1 MFYKKGLRRKNI
13 ISLLITTFLTFLVFG
28 CAQAPV
34 KKEVAGIIEEES
46 TQIESIKVISN
57 PSDEVTMIEITSSR
71 PVSYAA
77 FKLVQPLR
85 LIVDLNALPGQGLTG
100 PGDINDRLVKDIYFE
115 KVKDRPLSTR
125 LIATLTKDVE
135 YNVRE
140 EDKTVK
146 FLLSAKKT
154 SEIEK
159 KQLPAMPAEKEEIA
173 AKEPRLYFS
182 PSKTQLNQILGVD
195 FYMLPKGKSRVT
207 ITTTKKAEYDL
218 SRKNSLTLLLEI
230 MDSTIPS
237 ELTRHLN
244 ASLFKGAV
252 NQITPIVKVAEKQVD
267 LEIEL
272 KEMVPY
278 HVMQTD
284 TEIRLDF
291 SKTSVKPPAKK
302 ITRTRLGKA
311 FVKPTELPSE
321 TPVKSEKMPPH
332 AVKAAARPA
341 HHAARYTGAR
351 MTLEFADADIRNIL
365 KLIGEVSKR
374 NIVWGPEVKG
384 TVSMRLKNVPWDQ
397 ALDVVLDINNLGM
410 IVDGNI
416 IRVMTKEAIKALEQD
431 KEARLKAERERIKAV
446 KTAQKEAEAE
456 KPLITDYITVNY
468 VEVDTIKTL
477 IEENVKGPRG
487 RLSVDKSNKTI
498 IITDTADNIQRAKAL
513 KERQDKPIKQVMI
526 EARIVEASTSF
537 GRDIGVE
544 WGLSYQRTGNPWGG
558 SGPDT
563 VLYNFATNFTMPAAT
578 TAGIRFSNTAAT
590 QVLNAQI
597 ALAETENKAKTLSA
611 PKIIT
616 RDTKTATIKQGTKIV
631 IPSGTDDSGNKTYEQ
646 VDATLKLEVTPKITP
661 NNMVILDIDV
671 SDDYPDYSQAIGENV
686 PIKTKNANTEMM
698 VASGDTVIIG
708 GIYKENTS
716 KVEEGVPWLSKI
728 PIIGW
733 LFKRESRSI
742 EKSELLI
749 FLKPTV
755 LPLEKKG
762 GN

>member
-1 MFYKKGLRRKNI
+1 MFYTISLRRENI
-13 ISLLITTFLTFLVFG
+13 ISLLITFFLIFLVFS

-34 KKEVAGIIEEES
+34 KKEFTGIIEEKP
-46 TQIESIKVISN
+46 TQIESIKVISD
-57 PSDEVTMIEITSSR
+57 PSDEKTMIEITSSKLI
-71 PVSYAA
+71 SYAA

-85 LIVDLNALPGQGLTG
+85 LIVDLNALPAQGLTS
-100 PGDINDRLVKDIYFE
+100 PGVINDRLVKDIYFE

-125 LIATLTKDVE
+125 LIATLTQDIE
-135 YNVRE
+135 YNARE
-140 EDKTVK
+140 NGKTVK
-146 FLLSAKKT
+146 FLLSPKKT
-154 SEIEK
+154 VEIAEK
-159 KQLPAMPAEKEEIA
+159 QPPSLPAKEEEMA
-173 AKEPRLYFS
+173 AKEPRLFFS
-182 PSKTQLNQILGVD
+182 PSKTTLNQILGVD
-195 FYMLPKGKSRVT
+195 FYMLPKGKSRITV
-207 ITTTKKAEYDL
+207 TTTKKAEYDL

-237 ELTRHLN
+237 ELTRYLN
-244 ASLFKGAV
+244 SSLFKGTV
-252 NQITPIVKVAEKQVD
+252 NQITPIIKVAEKQVD

-291 SKTSVKPPAKK
+291 SKTSVKPPVKQ

-311 FVKPTELPSE
+311 FVKPTEVPSE
-321 TPVKSEKMPPH
+321 TLVKPEKMLPPV
-332 AVKAAARPA
+332 VKAAVRPA
-341 HHAARYTGAR
+341 HNTTKYTGAR
-351 MTLEFADADIRNIL
+351 MTLDFANADIRNIL

-374 NIVWGPEVKG
+374 NIVWGHEVKG

-416 IRVMTKEAIKALEQD
+416 IRVMTKEAIKALEQEE
-431 KEARLKAERERIKAV
+431 EARLKAERERIKEI
-446 KTAQKEAEAE
+446 KTAQKAAEAE
-456 KPLITDYITVNY
+456 EPLVTDYITVNY
-468 VEVDTIKTL
+468 QDVTAIKTL

-487 RLSVDKSNKTI
+487 RLSVDTATKTI
-498 IITDTADNIQRAKAL
+498 IITDTASNIQNAKAL
-513 KERQDKPIKQVMI
+513 TERQDIPIKQVMI
-526 EARIVEASTSF
+526 EARIVEVSTGF
-537 GRDIGVE
+537 RRDIGVE
-544 WGLSYQRTGNPWGG
+544 WTSSYQTTRHPWGG
-558 SGPDT
+558 SGPRT
-563 VLYNFATNFTMPAAT
+563 YTYNFATNFTLPTAT
-578 TAGIRFSNTAAT
+578 TAGVNFANTAAT
-590 QVLNAQI
+590 KILNAQI
-597 ALAETENKAKTLSA
+597 ALLETENKAKTLSA

-631 IPSGTDDSGNKTYEQ
+631 IPSGTDSSGNKTYEQ

-661 NNMVILDIDV
+661 NNMVILAIDV

-716 KVEEGVPWLSKI
+716 DVEEGVPWLSKV
-728 PIIGW
+728 PILGW
-733 LFKRESRSI
+733 LFKREEKKK

-749 FLKPTV
+749 FLTPTV
-755 LPLEKKG
+755 LPS
-762 GN
+762 N

>member
-1 MFYKKGLRRKNI
+1 MFYKKGLRKENI
-13 ISLLITTFLTFLVFG
+13 TSLLITFFLTFLVFS

-34 KKEVAGIIEEES
+34 KKEVAGIIEEKP
-46 TQIESIKVISN
+46 TQIESIKVISD
-57 PSDEVTMIEITSSR
+57 PSDEKTMIEITSSKL
-71 PVSYAA
+71 VSYAA

-85 LIVDLNALPGQGLTG
+85 LIVDLNALPAQGLTG
-100 PGDINDRLVKDIYFE
+100 PDVINDRLIKGIHCE
-115 KVKDRPLSTR
+115 KVKDRPVSTR
-125 LIATLTKDVE
+125 LVATLIQDVE

-159 KQLPAMPAEKEEIA
+159 KQPPSTPAEEDKMA

-195 FYMLPKGKSRVT
+195 FYMLPKGNSRITV
-207 ITTTKKAEYDL
+207 TTTKKADYDL

-230 MDSTIPS
+230 TDATIPS
-237 ELTRHLN
+237 ELTRYLN
-244 ASLFKGAV
+244 SSLFKGAV
-252 NQITPIVKVAEKQVD
+252 NQIIPIVKIAEKQVD

-278 HVMQTD
+278 HVMQSD

-291 SKTSVKPPAKK
+291 NKTSVKPPVKQ
-302 ITRTRLGKA
+302 ITQTRLGKA
-311 FVKPTELPSE
+311 FVKPTEVPSE
-321 TPVKSEKMPPH
+321 TLVKPEKMLPTV
-332 AVKAAARPA
+332 VKAAVRPA
-341 HHAARYTGAR
+341 RNTTKYTGAR

-397 ALDVVLDINNLGM
+397 ALDVVLDINNLGKRE
-410 IVDGNI
+410 DGNI
-416 IRVMTKEAIKALEQD
+416 IRIMTKETIKALEQEE
-431 KEARLKAERERIKAV
+431 EAKLKAERERIKDV
-446 KTAQKEAEAE
+446 KAAQKAAEAE
-456 KPLITDYITVNY
+456 EPLETAYITVNY
-468 VEVDTIKTL
+468 QDVTAIKTL

-487 RLSVDKSNKTI
+487 RLSVDTATKTI
-498 IITDTADNIQRAKAL
+498 IITDTASNVKEAKAL
-513 KERQDKPIKQVMI
+513 KERQDIQIKQVMI
-526 EARIVEASTSF
+526 EARIVEATTNF

-544 WGLSYQRTGNPWGG
+544 WTSSYQTSRHPWGG
-558 SGPDT
+558 SGPRTYTYD
-563 VLYNFATNFTMPAAT
+563 FATNFTMPTAT
-578 TAGIRFSNTAAT
+578 TAGIAFSNTAAT
-590 QVLNAQI
+590 KVLNAQI

-616 RDTKTATIKQGTKIV
+616 RDTKKATIKQGTKIV
-631 IPSGTDDSGNKTYEQ
+631 IPSGTDQAGNKTYEQ

-686 PIKTKNANTEMM
+686 PIRTKNANTQMM

-716 KVEEGVPWLSKI
+716 DVIEGVPWLSKI
-728 PIIGW
+728 PIFGW
-733 LFKRESRSI
+733 LFKRE
-742 EKSELLI
+742 EQKKDKSELLI
-749 FLKPTV
+749 FLTPTV
-755 LPLEKKG
+755 LPST
-762 GN
+762 

>member
-1 MFYKKGLRRKNI
+1 MFYKKGLRKENI
-13 ISLLITTFLTFLVFG
+13 VSLLITFLLTFLVFS

-34 KKEVAGIIEEES
+34 KKEVAGIIEEKP
-46 TQIESIKVISN
+46 TQIESIKVISD
-57 PSDEVTMIEITSSR
+57 PSDEKTMIEITSSKL
-71 PVSYAA
+71 VSYAA
-77 FKLVQPLR
+77 FTLVQPLR
-85 LIVDLNALPGQGLTG
+85 LIVDLNALPAQGLTG
-100 PGDINDRLVKDIYFE
+100 PDVINDRLIKGIHFE
-115 KVKDRPLSTR
+115 KVKDRPVSTR
-125 LIATLTKDVE
+125 LIATLIQDVE

-159 KQLPAMPAEKEEIA
+159 KQLPSTPAEKDEMV

-195 FYMLPKGKSRVT
+195 FSMLPKEKSRITV
-207 ITTTKKAEYDL
+207 TTTKKADYDL

-230 MDSTIPS
+230 MGATIPS
-237 ELTRHLN
+237 ELTRYLN
-244 ASLFKGAV
+244 SSLFKGAV
-252 NQITPIVKVAEKQVD
+252 NQITPIVKIAEKQVD

-278 HVMQTD
+278 HVMQSD

-291 SKTSVKPPAKK
+291 SKTSVKPPVKQ
-302 ITRTRLGKA
+302 ITQTRLGKA
-311 FVKPTELPSE
+311 FIKPTEVPSE
-321 TPVKSEKMPPH
+321 TLVKPEKMLPTV
-332 AVKAAARPA
+332 VKAAVRPA
-341 HHAARYTGAR
+341 HNTTKYTGAK
-351 MTLEFADADIRNIL
+351 MTLEFAEADIRNIL

-374 NIVWGPEVKG
+374 NIVWGHEVKG
-384 TVSMRLKNVPWDQ
+384 TASMRLKNVPWDQ

-416 IRVMTKEAIKALEQD
+416 IRVMTKGAIKALEQEE
-431 KEARLKAERERIKAV
+431 EARLKAERERIKEI
-446 KTAQKEAEAE
+446 KTVQKAAEAE
-456 KPLITDYITVNY
+456 EPLVTDYITVNY
-468 VEVDTIKTL
+468 QDVTAIKTL

-487 RLSVDKSNKTI
+487 RLSVDTATKTI
-498 IITDTADNIQRAKAL
+498 IITDTASNVKEAKAL
-513 KERQDKPIKQVMI
+513 KDRQDRPIKQVMI

-544 WGLSYQRTGNPWGG
+544 WTSSYQTSRHPWGG
-558 SGPDT
+558 SGPRT
-563 VLYNFATNFTMPAAT
+563 YAYNFATNFTMPTAAT
-578 TAGIRFSNTAAT
+578 AGLAFSNTAAT
-590 QVLNAQI
+590 KVLNAQI

-631 IPSGTDDSGNKTYEQ
+631 IPSGTDSSGNKTYEQ

-671 SDDYPDYSQAIGENV
+671 SDDYPDYSQAVGENI
-686 PIKTKNANTEMM
+686 PIRTKNANTQMM

-716 KVEEGVPWLSKI
+716 DVIEGVPWLSKI
-728 PIIGW
+728 PIFGW
-733 LFKRESRSI
+733 LFKRQETKKD
-742 EKSELLI
+742 KSELLI
-749 FLKPTV
+749 FLTPTV
-755 LPLEKKG
+755 LPSL
-762 GN
+762 

>member
-1 MFYKKGLRRKNI
+1 MFYKKSLRRENI
-13 ISLLITTFLTFLVFG
+13 ISLLIIFFLIFLFFS

-34 KKEVAGIIEEES
+34 KKEVTGIIEEKP
-46 TQIESIKVISN
+46 TQIESIKVISD
-57 PSDEVTMIEITSSR
+57 PSDEKTMIEITSSKL
-71 PVSYAA
+71 VSYAA

-85 LIVDLNALPGQGLTG
+85 LIVDLNALPAQGLTG
-100 PGDINDRLVKDIYFE
+100 PDVINDRLIKGIHFE
-115 KVKDRPLSTR
+115 KVKDRPVSTR
-125 LIATLTKDVE
+125 LIATLIKDVE

-159 KQLPAMPAEKEEIA
+159 KQLPSTPSEEDEMV

-195 FYMLPKGKSRVT
+195 FYMLPKGKSRITV
-207 ITTTKKAEYDL
+207 TTTKKAEYDL

-230 MDSTIPS
+230 MGASIPS
-237 ELTRHLN
+237 ELTRYLN
-244 ASLFKGAV
+244 SSLFKGAV
-252 NQITPIVKVAEKQVD
+252 NRITPIIKVAEKQVD

-278 HVMQTD
+278 HMMQTD

-291 SKTSVKPPAKK
+291 SKTSVKPPVKQ
-302 ITRTRLGKA
+302 IIQTRLGKI
-311 FVKPTELPSE
+311 FVKPTEVSSKAL
-321 TPVKSEKMPPH
+321 VKPAEMLPH
-332 AVKAAARPA
+332 AVKAAVRPA
-341 HHAARYTGAR
+341 HKTTKYTGAK
-351 MTLEFADADIRNIL
+351 MTLEFAEADIRNIL

-397 ALDVVLDINNLGM
+397 ALDVVLDINNLGKRE
-410 IVDGNI
+410 DGNI
-416 IRVMTKEAIKALEQD
+416 IRIMTKETIKALEQEE
-431 KEARLKAERERIKAV
+431 EARLKAERERIKEI
-446 KTAQKEAEAE
+446 KTAQKAAEAE
-456 KPLITDYITVNY
+456 EPLETAYITVNY
-468 VEVDTIKTL
+468 QDVTAIKDL
-477 IEENVKGPRG
+477 IKENVKGPRG
-487 RLSVDKSNKTI
+487 RLSVDTATKTI
-498 IITDTADNIQRAKAL
+498 IITDTASNIKNAKAL
-513 KERQDKPIKQVMI
+513 KDRQDIPIKQVMI
-526 EARIVEASTSF
+526 EARIVEASTNF
-537 GRDIGVE
+537 GRNIGVE
-544 WGLSYQRTGNPWGG
+544 WTGRYQTSRHPWGG
-558 SGPDT
+558 SGPRT
-563 VLYNFATNFTMPAAT
+563 YTYNFATNFSMPTAT
-578 TAGIRFSNTAAT
+578 TAGIAFANTAAT
-590 QVLNAQI
+590 KVLNAQI

-616 RDTKTATIKQGTKIV
+616 RDTKTASIKQGTKIV
-631 IPSGTDDSGNKTYEQ
+631 IPSGTDSSGNKTYEQ

-686 PIKTKNANTEMM
+686 PIKTKNANTQMM

-716 KVEEGVPWLSKI
+716 DVIEGVPWLSKI
-728 PIIGW
+728 PIFGW
-733 LFKRESRSI
+733 LFKREEKKK

-749 FLKPTV
+749 FLTPTV
-755 LPLEKKG
+755 LPST
-762 GN
+762 